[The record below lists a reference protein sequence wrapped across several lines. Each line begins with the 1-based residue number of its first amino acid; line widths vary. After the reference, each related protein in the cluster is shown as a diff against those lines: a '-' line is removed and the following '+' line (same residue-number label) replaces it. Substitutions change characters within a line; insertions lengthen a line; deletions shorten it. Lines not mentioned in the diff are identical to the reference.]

1 MSVLLRGAMASPYA
15 RERSQSVSS
24 EGARAILDQLPT
36 TTPTARAVA
45 NQTKVDPPKKI
56 KASNGIKVVPEV
68 YSVRVRVADT
78 A

>member
-1 MSVLLRGAMASPYA
+1 MSVLPRGTMAAPYA

-24 EGARAILDQLPT
+24 DGARAILDQLPT
-36 TTPTARAVA
+36 TTPKARAVA
-45 NQTKVDPPKKI
+45 NQTNVDPPKKI
-56 KASNGIKVVPEV
+56 KASKGIRVVPEV